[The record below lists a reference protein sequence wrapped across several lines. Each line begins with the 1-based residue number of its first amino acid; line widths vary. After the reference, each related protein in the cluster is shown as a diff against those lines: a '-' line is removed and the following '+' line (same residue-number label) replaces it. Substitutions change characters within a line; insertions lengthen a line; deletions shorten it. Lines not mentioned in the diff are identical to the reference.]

1 MKIQKSEEIA
11 FRLEA
16 IVKSIEDIPFTT
28 PQQELIWRHIHSE
41 LTDIQEILEE
51 DETYHKKVVVN

>member
-28 PQQELIWRHIHSE
+28 PQQELKWRHIHSE
-41 LTDIQEILEE
+41 LNDIKEILEE
-51 DETYHKKVVVN
+51 DETYHKKIVVN

>member
-41 LTDIQEILEE
+41 LHDIQEIFEE
-51 DETYHKKVVVN
+51 DETYHKKIVIN